1 MDAVGIEPVPEEIGL
16 VETPVGV
23 ASEIDLAMVEPVA
36 EVDAEKETTPEGLKL
51 EPTLEEAF
59 QAVAD
64 ELITVGEVDEES
76 VEEEE
81 IFPGQEEK
89 RKKRKEI
96 SRLVEYDPDTG
107 EMVVKRRR
115 KRQAEDW
122 EDSDF

>member
-1 MDAVGIEPVPEEIGL
+1 
-16 VETPVGV
+16 
-23 ASEIDLAMVEPVA
+23 
-36 EVDAEKETTPEGLKL
+36 
-51 EPTLEEAF
+51 
-59 QAVAD
+59 
-64 ELITVGEVDEES
+64 ITVGEVDEES

-122 EDSDF
+122 EDREF

>member
-1 MDAVGIEPVPEEIGL
+1 VDVEIETAPE
-16 VETPVGV
+16 
-23 ASEIDLAMVEPVA
+23 DLE
-36 EVDAEKETTPEGLKL
+36 L

-64 ELITVGEVDEES
+64 EFITVGEVDEES

-122 EDSDF
+122 EDREF